1 MKKTQSKSTFW
12 IGGKHSVLATIQNPQ
27 RKIHKIVLHE
37 KLSNDN
43 LEYINNHKVKI
54 IYQGDKFFNK
64 IFKSEIP
71 HQGYAAEI
79 EELPYVDFKEFIK
92 QLKKNKKFINIIA
105 LDGIND
111 PRNIGSIIRSSLAF
125 NIDGLLINK
134 KDCNSKSY
142 TLYKAAS
149 GAIETIPVFKVSNI
163 IHEINFLKS
172 ENFWLLAL
180 ESNAKHSLYDYK
192 VEQNNVIIFGSEENG
207 IRNIVKDTADY
218 ICKIPMNPKANSL
231 NVSNAC
237 SATLAIINYLQKQK
251 THSHFVWVGLMVIN
265 LILN

>member
-1 MKKTQSKSTFW
+1 MKKIQSKSTFW
-12 IGGKHSVLATIQNPQ
+12 IGGKHTVLSAIQNPQ
-27 RKIHKIVLHE
+27 RTIHKIVLHE
-37 KLSNDN
+37 KLSRNN
-43 LEYINNHKVKI
+43 QEYIKNYRGKI

-79 EELPYVDFKEFIK
+79 EDLPYIDFKNFIK
-92 QLKKNKKFINIIA
+92 ELKKNKKFINIIA

-125 NIDGLLINK
+125 NVDGLLINK

-142 TLYKAAS
+142 TMYKSAS
-149 GAIETIPVFKVSNI
+149 GTIEYIPIFKVSNI

-172 ENFWLLAL
+172 ENFWLIAL
-180 ESNAKHSLYDYK
+180 ESNTNQSLYDYK
-192 VEQNNVIIFGSEENG
+192 VEHNNLIIFGSEENG
-207 IRNIVKDTADY
+207 IRNILKNSADCIY
-218 ICKIPMNPKANSL
+218 KIPINPKANSL

-237 SATLAIINYLQKQK
+237 AATLAIITYLQKQK
-251 THSHFVWVGLMVIN
+251 THSHKM
-265 LILN
+265 